1 MVTKLFLLQFVLFV
15 RYFVK
20 LAQNDFRRSR
30 ATPQS
35 FCWLSS
41 SRTKSPKFRLKIVL
55 KPSLYDI
62 PEDEREARDAFRDHL
77 TTLGVRKLQHSAG
90 IHPFDCK
97 NEIDFFVELLNIRKY
112 VRFIVADSIDDEVYW
127 KRKFNLDKYF

>member
-1 MVTKLFLLQFVLFV
+1 MNCLTHSTPVQEDCKGARDILCGKSSDSHQTWQNVPPAGEESFTSPYQLQWEAGKLRMYIEMVTKLFLLQFVLFV

-35 FCWLSS
+35 FYWLSS

-55 KPSLYDI
+55 
-62 PEDEREARDAFRDHL
+62 
-77 TTLGVRKLQHSAG
+77 
-90 IHPFDCK
+90 
-97 NEIDFFVELLNIRKY
+97 
-112 VRFIVADSIDDEVYW
+112 
-127 KRKFNLDKYF
+127 

>member
-1 MVTKLFLLQFVLFV
+1 MRKKIPTELLPLYRAMTARNARLPTRFATQRSNRRLHGIKSGELYFDMVTKLFLLQFVLFV

-55 KPSLYDI
+55 
-62 PEDEREARDAFRDHL
+62 
-77 TTLGVRKLQHSAG
+77 
-90 IHPFDCK
+90 
-97 NEIDFFVELLNIRKY
+97 
-112 VRFIVADSIDDEVYW
+112 
-127 KRKFNLDKYF
+127 